1 MASQCTQESVAG
13 GVDVRAHVAQMQA
26 KRCSRTGTR
35 DSSSGVKVSVTH
47 QQGEED
53 VWQVM
58 AQAFGPPHSGH
69 REGSTG
75 VVKLFIQREP
85 ASIFIERS
93 NRW

>member
-1 MASQCTQESVAG
+1 MAGAVEA
-13 GVDVRAHVAQMQA
+13 RAHVAQMQA

-35 DSSSGVKVSVTH
+35 ASSSGLKVSVTH
-47 QQGEED
+47 QHGEED

-69 REGSTG
+69 RVGSTG
-75 VVKLFIQREP
+75 VVELFIQREP
-85 ASIFIERS
+85 ASVFIERS